1 MNTARVRSMSFKVS
15 AYEQERIY
23 FAARAK
29 GKRPSEYL
37 RDIVLPNVQIPL
49 SHMMKVIRK

>member
-1 MNTARVRSMSFKVS
+1 MSFKVS